1 MFAARARSHTLPFAL
16 AILAALAVLGLLP
29 IGPGMRYVLVLSM
42 SWGIAAVGLDLFSG
56 YLGLANFGQF
66 AFVGIGAYSI
76 TVLRS
81 EAHLNVLIALLVT
94 MALVAVLAAIVGS
107 AMVQLQ
113 HFGAALTTFFFAFV
127 LFNVL
132 GGNALDPITHSE
144 QGLLVPPLS
153 LGPLDLS
160 ATGDWLYWLAWAV
173 LLATVLVTSNY
184 ANSRAGRALRLLKRS
199 EAVAGTLGVRVR
211 LTKLTAFVFAAVVAA
226 VAGLPLSLA
235 IGYLA
240 PETFHFGNSITLFAM
255 LVVGGIG
262 SIAGPLIGALIFT
275 ALPQL
280 MQSTGAAEALL
291 FAVIF
296 LVFVIALPDGI
307 FGLLERGW
315 RLAARTSLGARL
327 AALPWPGRRASGGPG
342 EAGNA
347 VAGVVAGLAPVGRT
361 DGRDAL
367 VAEDVTVV
375 FGGVRA
381 LDRVGFRVRTGTIH
395 ALVGPNGAGKT
406 TFLNCASGLLTANE
420 GRVVVAGHDVS
431 RSRAHVIR
439 AWGVS
444 RTFQNP
450 SLVPDLSVLDNVML
464 GLYGSQRWSLA
475 RDLAGAWA
483 SRARQR
489 TVGAFAASALE
500 QVGLP
505 AARWD
510 APASDLSLGE
520 QKVVDIARAIAGGS
534 RLLLLDEP
542 TSGLGDLEMGRVA
555 DLLKRLRA
563 EHGLSILVVAHNV
576 GFVQATSDTVTVLDF
591 GRVIAEG
598 EPDRVIADPE
608 VVTAYLGVAETQ
620 AGLAA
625 P

>member
-1 MFAARARSHTLPFAL
+1 MFAARAHSRTLPFAL
-16 AILAALAVLGLLP
+16 AILAALALLGLLP
-29 IGPGMRYVLVLSM
+29 IDQGMRYVVVLSM

-76 TVLRS
+76 TALRS
-81 EAHLNVLIALLVT
+81 EAHVGVAVALLLT
-94 MALVAVLAAIVGS
+94 MALAAVLAAILGA

-127 LFNVL
+127 LYNVL
-132 GGNALDPITHSE
+132 GGNTLDPITHSE
-144 QGLLVPPLS
+144 NGLAVPALS
-153 LGPLDLS
+153 WGPLDLS
-160 ATGDWLYWLAWAV
+160 DTGSWLYWLAWAM
-173 LLATVLVTSNY
+173 LLAAVVVTSNY

-199 EAVAGTLGVRVR
+199 EPVAGTLGVRAR
-211 LTKLTAFVFAAVVAA
+211 LTKLTAFVFSAVVAA
-226 VAGLPLSLA
+226 AAGLPLSLA

-262 SIAGPLIGALIFT
+262 SIAGPLIGALVFT

-280 MQSTGAAEALL
+280 MQGAGAAEALL
-291 FAVIF
+291 FAAVF

-307 FGLLERGW
+307 FGLLDRAWRRVPAPG
-315 RLAARTSLGARL
+315 RLASRAERARPRPEPRIDEGQ
-327 AALPWPGRRASGGPG
+327 PYEGRH
-342 EAGNA
+342 
-347 VAGVVAGLAPVGRT
+347 
-361 DGRDAL
+361 AL
-367 VAEDVTVV
+367 VAEGVSVV

-381 LDRVGFRVRTGTIH
+381 LDRVSFRVRTGTIH

-406 TFLNCASGLLTANE
+406 TFLNCVSGLLRATG

-431 RSRAHVIR
+431 RSRAHEIR
-439 AWGVS
+439 ARGVS

-464 GLYGSQRWSLA
+464 GLYGSHRWSLA

-483 SRARQR
+483 SRGRQR
-489 TVGAFAASALE
+489 AVAGLAAGALE

-505 AARWD
+505 AERWD
-510 APASDLSLGE
+510 SLASDLSLGE

-542 TSGLGDLEMGRVA
+542 TSGLGDQEIERVA
-555 DLLKRLRA
+555 LLLKRLRA
-563 EHGLSILVVAHNV
+563 EHALTILVVAHNV
-576 GFVQATSDTVTVLDF
+576 GFVQDISDTVTVLDF

-608 VVTAYLGVAETQ
+608 VVTAYLGVAESGLE
-620 AGLAA
+620 AGAR
-625 P
+625 

>member
-1 MFAARARSHTLPFAL
+1 MFAARAHSRTLPISL

-29 IGPGMRYVLVLSM
+29 IDQGMRYVVILSM

-56 YLGLANFGQF
+56 YLGQANFGQF

-76 TVLRS
+76 TALRS
-81 EAHLNVLIALLVT
+81 EAHVNVVIAVLVT
-94 MALVAVLAAIVGS
+94 IAVVAVLAAIVGA

-132 GGNALDPITHSE
+132 GGNTLDPITHSE
-144 QGLLVPPLS
+144 NGLAVPPMS
-153 LGPLDLS
+153 WGPLDFS
-160 ATGDWLYWLAWAV
+160 ATGQWLYWLAWAM
-173 LLATVLVTSNY
+173 LLATVVVTSNY
-184 ANSRAGRALRLLKRS
+184 ANSRAGRALRLIKRS
-199 EAVAGTLGVRVR
+199 ESVAGTLGVRTR
-211 LTKLTAFVFAAVVAA
+211 LTRLSAFVFSAVVAA

-262 SIAGPLIGALIFT
+262 SLAGALIGALIFT

-280 MQSTGAAEALL
+280 MQGAGAAEALL

-307 FGLLERGW
+307 FGLLDRVWRRVPRFLTAGRG
-315 RLAARTSLGARL
+315 G
-327 AALPWPGRRASGGPG
+327 GRPRP
-342 EAGNA
+342 E
-347 VAGVVAGLAPVGRT
+347 PVT
-361 DGRDAL
+361 DEQPPYEGRDAL
-367 VAEDVTVV
+367 VAEGVSVV

-381 LDRVGFRVRTGTIH
+381 LDRVSFRVASGTIH

-406 TFLNCASGLLTANE
+406 TFLNCVSGLLRPTG
-420 GRVVVAGHDVS
+420 GRIVVAGRDVS
-431 RSRAHVIR
+431 RSRSDQIR

-464 GLYGSQRWSLA
+464 GLYGSHRWSLA
-475 RDLAGAWA
+475 RDLAGGWT
-483 SRARQR
+483 SRGRQR
-489 TVGAFAASALE
+489 AVSGLAAGALE
-500 QVGLP
+500 RVALP
-505 AARWD
+505 AERWEVL
-510 APASDLSLGE
+510 ASDLSLGE
-520 QKVVDIARAIAGGS
+520 QKVVDIARAISGGS

-542 TSGLGDLEMGRVA
+542 TSGLGDAEIGRVA
-555 DLLKRLRA
+555 DLLKRLRG
-563 EHGLSILVVAHNV
+563 EHRLSILVVAHNV
-576 GFVQATSDTVTVLDF
+576 GFVQDISDTVTVLDF

-598 EPDRVIADPE
+598 DPDRVIADPE
-608 VVTAYLGVAETQ
+608 VMTAYLGVAE
-620 AGLAA
+620 AGAGVGGR
-625 P
+625 